1 MAAECRQLK
10 DLGFYSK
17 KDKGKDDNKK
27 DGEDQGDP
35 GFQQPKGVVA
45 IIFGEV
51 PSSSNKW

>member
-51 PSSSNKW
+51 PSSSNK